1 MILLDTSYLIGVLVK
16 DSPEALRVR
25 LWLRSEDLC
34 TTAIAWYEF
43 LAGPVTEEGV
53 ALVSAVL
60 RDRVLPFSG
69 DQAQEGVRLW
79 NAIGRLRRLRIDAM
93 IAGVA
98 VVTGAAL
105 ATSNL
110 DDFEPF
116 RDHGL
121 NLVPR

>member
-1 MILLDTSYLIGVLVK
+1 MILLDTNYLIGVLVK
-16 DSPEALRVR
+16 DSLEAERVR
-25 LWLRSEDLC
+25 GWLRSEDLC

-43 LAGPVTEEGV
+43 LSGPVTDEGI

-60 RDRVLPFSG
+60 RDRILPYSG
-69 DQAQEGVRLW
+69 DQAQEGARLW
-79 NAIGRLRRLRIDAM
+79 NATGRIRRLRIDAM
-93 IAGVA
+93 IAGAA

-116 RDHGL
+116 RAYGL
-121 NLVPR
+121 QLVPN